1 MAASRLYLDYNA
13 GAPLRAGVRA
23 AMIDALSATGNASS
37 VHGEGRA
44 ARARIERARR
54 QVATLVGADP
64 TRVIFTSGGT
74 EANVTALSPKMKLGA
89 TDVAIDAL
97 LVGATEHPSVLAG
110 GRFGA
115 ERVQKVAVDGAG
127 RIALA
132 DLERQLVQRA
142 GEGRRTLVSVMLAN
156 NETGTIQPVAEI
168 AALARRFGALVH
180 TDAIQAAGRIPIDIA
195 ALGVDLLTLSAHKL
209 GGPQGAGALVLGG
222 DLVSPVPLVVGGGQE
237 KYSRAGT
244 ENVAGIVGFG
254 VAAEEAG
261 ADLDQQKEWAGWRD
275 QIAEAAAP
283 AVLLSG
289 EAERLPQTLSL
300 SVDGLAAETL
310 VIALDLEGV
319 AVSAGSACSSGK
331 VGVSHVVRAM
341 NVPESQAKAAI
352 RVSFGWETTET
363 DIRRFTE
370 VWGRV
375 MRRLAPGVTRAA

>member
-1 MAASRLYLDYNA
+1 VAAPRLYLDYNA
-13 GAPLRAGVRA
+13 GAPLRAEVRA
-23 AMIDALSATGNASS
+23 AMIEALGVAGNASS

-54 QVATLVGADP
+54 QVAALVGAEP

-74 EANVTALSPKMKLGA
+74 EANVTALSPRMKVGA
-89 TDVAIDAL
+89 GELALDGL

-115 ERVQKVAVDGAG
+115 DRVQAVAVDGAG
-127 RIALA
+127 RLDLA
-132 DLERQLVQRA
+132 DLERRLA
-142 GEGRRTLVSVMLAN
+142 ALSGEGKRALVSVMLAN
-156 NETGTIQPVAEI
+156 NETGTIQPVAAI

-180 TDAIQAAGRIPIDIA
+180 TDAIQAAGRIPVDIA
-195 ALGVDLLTLSAHKL
+195 DLGVDLLTLSAHKL

-222 DLVSPVPLVVGGGQE
+222 DLVSPMPLIVGGGQE

-244 ENVAGIVGFG
+244 ENVAAITGFG
-254 VAAEEAG
+254 VAADLAR
-261 ADLDQQKEWAGWRD
+261 ADLARGEEWAFWRD

-289 EAERLPQTLSL
+289 EAERLPQTLSV

-319 AVSAGSACSSGK
+319 SVSAGSACSSGK
-331 VGVSHVVRAM
+331 VGISHVMRAM

-352 RVSFGWETTET
+352 RVSFGWDTTEA

>member
-1 MAASRLYLDYNA
+1 VAASRLYLDYNA

-23 AMIDALSATGNASS
+23 AMIDALTDTRNASS
-37 VHGEGRA
+37 EHGEGRA
-44 ARARIERARR
+44 ARARIERAPR
-54 QVATLVGADP
+54 QVSALVGADP

-89 TDVAIDAL
+89 TEVAIDTL

-115 ERVQKVAVDGAG
+115 ESVRKIAVDGAG
-127 RIALA
+127 RIDLS
-132 DLERQLVQRA
+132 DLERQLA
-142 GEGRRTLVSVMLAN
+142 ELSGEGKRALVSVMLAN

-180 TDAIQAAGRIPIDIA
+180 TDAIQAAGRIPVDIA

-244 ENVAGIVGFG
+244 ENVAAIVGFG

-261 ADLDQQKEWAGWRD
+261 ADLGRQKEWAGWRD

-331 VGVSHVVRAM
+331 VGVSHVMRAM